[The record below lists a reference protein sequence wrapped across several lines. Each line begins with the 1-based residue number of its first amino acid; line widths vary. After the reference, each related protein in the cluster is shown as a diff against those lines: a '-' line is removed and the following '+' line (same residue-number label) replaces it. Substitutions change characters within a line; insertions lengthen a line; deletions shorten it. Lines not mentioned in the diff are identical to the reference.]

1 MVGHDLEFTT
11 PNYNITTT
19 PKEEWSLLPERR
31 GKSLKAF
38 EEWLGQQD
46 RKVGLGQGHHGRR
59 IPNVDELLQLESS
72 AKAGLQEAEVLA
84 IVLYTGP
91 MVSRAWSPPRRV
103 APLHSRVGLSG
114 PANLPA
120 LAALDPAGL
129 TQGFLWAASTGK

>member
-1 MVGHDLEFTT
+1 MGGHDLEFTT
-11 PNYNITTT
+11 PNYHIITT
-19 PKEEWSLLPERR
+19 PKDEWRLLAERR
-31 GKSLKAF
+31 ARSFKAF
-38 EEWLGQQD
+38 EEWLGEQD

-114 PANLPA
+114 PANLPG
-120 LAALDPAGL
+120 LAALHPAGQ
-129 TQGFLWAASTGK
+129 TQGFMRAASS